1 MPKNPNVKRVMVIG
15 SGPIVIGQA
24 AEFDYAGT
32 QACRSLK
39 EEGVEVILVNS
50 NPATIMTDRDIADKV
65 YIEPLTVKALEQI
78 IEKEKPDSIL
88 PTLGGQAGLNLGMEL
103 EESGFLASH
112 GVTLL
117 GTTAATIRNAE
128 GRQEFKDLMERIGEP
143 CAASKVVETVEEGI
157 EFTESIGYPVVLR
170 PAYTLGGSGGGIAYN
185 QLQLEEILEN
195 GLRLSRVGQVL
206 VERCIAGWKEIE
218 YEVMR
223 DSAGNCI
230 TVCNMENI
238 DPVGVHTG
246 DSIVVAPSQTLSDK
260 EYQMLR
266 TSALNIINELEI
278 TGGCNV
284 QFALHPTSFEYCV
297 IEVNPRVSRS
307 SALASKATGYP
318 IAKVAA
324 KIALGYTLDE
334 IKNAIT
340 RKTYASFEPALDYCV
355 VKIPR
360 LPFDKFITAKRTL
373 TTQMKAT
380 GEVMSICDNFEGALM
395 KAIRSLEQHVD
406 CMLSYDFSELS
417 AEELKARLKVVDD
430 RRIWMIAEAIRKGIS
445 YEEIHDITSID
456 IWFID
461 KIAILVEMEEALRT
475 KELTP
480 ELLKEAK
487 RIEFPDN
494 VIARL
499 TDRSESEI
507 KAMRHANG
515 IRAVYK
521 MVDTCAAEFEA
532 STPYYYSVYGGECE
546 ACGSGISALK
556 SVTSNHACISGTE
569 ESGGRAENSA
579 TKGPEAEGRRDP
591 EAGSL
596 FRENAEGRRR
606 KVLVLGSG
614 PIRIGQGIEFDYCSV
629 HATWAFSRAG
639 YETIIINN
647 NPETV
652 STDFDIADKLY
663 FEPLTPEDVGAIVDI
678 EKPDGA
684 VVQFGGQTAIKLT
697 ESLMKMGVP
706 ILGTRAEDVDA
717 AEDRELFD
725 RILEETGIPR
735 AAGGTVYTAEE
746 AKAVANRLGYP
757 VLVRPSYVLGG
768 QGMQIAISDEEI
780 EEFMAII
787 NRIAQDHPILVD
799 KYLEGKEIE
808 VDAVCDGTDILIP
821 GIMEH
826 IERTGV
832 HSGDSISVYP
842 AHTIGK
848 LVKDKIA
855 EYTRRLAK
863 ALHVKGL
870 INIQFIA
877 IEEDVYVIEVNPRSS
892 RTVPYISKVTG
903 IPIVDLATEVILGKT
918 IRELGYEPGL
928 QPEAAYYAIKMP
940 VFSFE
945 KIRGAEISLGPE
957 MKSTGECLG
966 IAKEF
971 HEALYKAFL
980 GAGVNLPRHRNLIIT
995 VKDADKGEAIGI
1007 GRRFEK
1013 LGYTIYATR
1022 STAAALNEAGVKAR
1036 KVNKISQESPT
1047 VMDLILGHRIDLV
1060 IDTPTQGRDK
1070 SRDGFLIRRTA
1081 IETGVNCITSLDT
1094 ARALLTSLENA
1105 GKDMTLVD
1113 VAQL

>member
-1 MPKNPNVKRVMVIG
+1 MPKRSDIKKVLVIG

-39 EEGVEVILVNS
+39 EEGVDVCLVNS
-50 NPATIMTDRDIADKV
+50 NPATIMTDKQIADQV
-65 YIEPLTVKALEQI
+65 YIEPLTVDVLKQI
-78 IEKEKPDSIL
+78 ILKEKPDSVL

-103 EESGFLASH
+103 AESGFLEEN
-112 GVTLL
+112 GVKLI
-117 GTTAATIRNAE
+117 GTTAETIFRAE
-128 GRQEFKDLMERIGEP
+128 DRQAFKDTMEKIGEP
-143 CAASKVVETVEEGI
+143 CAASLVVNTVEDGI
-157 EFTESIGYPVVLR
+157 KFTNTIGYPVVLR
-170 PAYTLGGSGGGIAYN
+170 PAFTLGGSGGGIAHN
-185 QLQLEEILEN
+185 EEELVEILSN
-195 GLRLSRVGQVL
+195 GLRLSRVGEVL

-223 DSAGNCI
+223 DANGNCI

-246 DSIVVAPSQTLSDK
+246 DSIVVAPSQTLGDK

-266 TSALNIINELEI
+266 TSALNIISELNI

-284 QFALHPTSFEYCV
+284 QYALNPDSFEYCV

-340 RKTYASFEPALDYCV
+340 GKTYASFEPMLDYCV

-380 GEVMSICDNFEGALM
+380 GEVMSICTNFEGALM

-406 CMLSYDFSELS
+406 SLVSDEYLTLSYDKLIE
-417 AEELKARLKVVDD
+417 RLKVVDD
-430 RRIWMIAEAIRKGIS
+430 RRIWVIAEACRRGVS
-445 YEEIHDITSID
+445 YDTIHEITKID
-456 IWFID
+456 KWFID
-461 KIAILVEMEEALRT
+461 KIAILVEMEGRLRSEALSVD
-475 KELTP
+475 
-480 ELLKEAK
+480 LLREAK
-487 RIEFPDN
+487 RIEFPDK
-494 VIARL
+494 VIAQL
-499 TDRSESEI
+499 TGKDEDYI
-507 KAMRHANG
+507 KNMRYENG
-515 IRAVYK
+515 ITASFK

-532 STPYYYSVYGGECE
+532 STPYYYSCFDGENE
-546 ACGSGISALK
+546 AD
-556 SVTSNHACISGTE
+556 GT
-569 ESGGRAENSA
+569 A
-579 TKGPEAEGRRDP
+579 KKK
-591 EAGSL
+591 
-596 FRENAEGRRR
+596 

-614 PIRIGQGIEFDYCSV
+614 PIRIGQGIEFDFCSV
-629 HATWAFSRAG
+629 HCTWAFSKAG

-663 FEPLTPEDVGAIVDI
+663 FEPLTPEDVENVVNI

-706 ILGTRAEDVDA
+706 ILGTKAEDVDA

-725 RILEETGIPR
+725 EILEKTDIPR
-735 AAGGTVYTAEE
+735 AAGDTVYTAQE
-746 AKAVANRLGYP
+746 AKAAANRIGYP

-768 QGMQIAISDEEI
+768 QGMHIAFNDDEI
-780 EEFMAII
+780 VEFIDTI
-787 NRIAQDHPILVD
+787 NQIAQDHPILID
-799 KYLEGKEIE
+799 KYLMGKEIE

-842 AHTIGK
+842 APTISNH
-848 LVKDKIA
+848 VKETIV
-855 EYTRRLAK
+855 EYTKRLAR
-863 ALHVKGL
+863 ALHVVGL

-877 IEEDVYVIEVNPRSS
+877 MNEEVYVIEVNPRSS

-903 IPIVDLATEVILGKT
+903 IPIVDLATKVILGET
-918 IRELGYEPGL
+918 IKGMGYEPGL
-928 QPEAAYYAIKMP
+928 APEADYIAIKMP

-945 KIRGAEISLGPE
+945 KLRGAEISLGPE

-966 IAKEF
+966 IAKNF
-971 HEALYKAFL
+971 NEALYKAFI
-980 GAGVNLPRHRNLIIT
+980 GAGIQLPKYKRMIMT
-995 VKDADKGEAIGI
+995 VKDSDKEESVGVAK
-1007 GRRFEK
+1007 RFEA

-1022 STAAALNEAGVKAR
+1022 STAKYLQDHGVNAR
-1036 KVNKISQESPT
+1036 RVNKISQESPN
-1047 VMDLILGHRIDLV
+1047 VMDLILGHKIDFV

-1070 SRDGFLIRRTA
+1070 SRDGFLIRRNA
-1081 IETGVNCITSLDT
+1081 IETGVHCLTSMDT
-1094 ARALLTSLENA
+1094 ANALALSLETAN
-1105 GKDMTLVD
+1105 DQMTMIDIATVKNL
-1113 VAQL
+1113 

>member
-1 MPKNPNVKRVMVIG
+1 MPKNPDIKKVLVIG

-39 EEGVEVILVNS
+39 EEGIEVVLLNS
-50 NPATIMTDRDIADKV
+50 NPATIMTDKDIADKV
-65 YIEPLTVKALEQI
+65 YIEPLTVEVVEQLI
-78 IEKEKPDSIL
+78 LKERPDSVL
-88 PTLGGQAGLNLGMEL
+88 PTLGGQAGLNLAMEL
-103 EESGFLASH
+103 EERGFLKEQ
-112 GVTLL
+112 GVRLI
-117 GTTAATIRNAE
+117 GTTAETIKKAE
-128 GRQEFKDLMERIGEP
+128 DRLEFKLTMEKIHEP
-143 CAASKVVETVEEGI
+143 IAASKVVESVEEGV
-157 EFTESIGYPVVLR
+157 EFTQTIGYPVVLR
-170 PAYTLGGSGGGIAYN
+170 PAYTLGGSGGGIAHNYEE
-185 QLQLEEILEN
+185 LTEILEN

-246 DSIVVAPSQTLSDK
+246 DSIVVAPSQTLGDK

-266 TSALNIINELEI
+266 TSALNIISELNI

-284 QFALHPTSFEYCV
+284 QYALNPDSFEYCV

-340 RKTYASFEPALDYCV
+340 GKTYASFEPMLDYCV

-360 LPFDKFITAKRTL
+360 LPFDKFISAEHTL

-380 GEVMSICDNFEGALM
+380 GEVMSICNNFEGALM

-406 CMLSYDFSELS
+406 CLLSYDFSDLDEDGLMKQ
-417 AEELKARLKVVDD
+417 LRKVDD
-430 RRIWMIAEAIRKGIS
+430 RRIWVIAEALRRGIS
-445 YEEIHDITSID
+445 YEVIHDITKID

-461 KIAILVEMEEALRT
+461 KLAILVEMEDAL
-475 KELTP
+475 KNQKLTP

-499 TDRSESEI
+499 TGKTEEEI
-507 KAMRHANG
+507 KEMRYANG
-515 IRAVYK
+515 IVAAYK
-521 MVDTCAAEFEA
+521 MVDTCAAEFAA
-532 STPYYYSVYGGECE
+532 STPYYYSVF
-546 ACGSGISALK
+546 GS
-556 SVTSNHACISGTE
+556 
-569 ESGGRAENSA
+569 ENEVVE
-579 TKGPEAEGRRDP
+579 TRD
-591 EAGSL
+591 
-596 FRENAEGRRR
+596 RK

-614 PIRIGQGIEFDYCSV
+614 PIRIGQGIEFDFCSV
-629 HATWAFSRAG
+629 HCTWAFAKEN

-663 FEPLTPEDVGAIVDI
+663 FEPLTPEDVENIVNI

-706 ILGTRAEDVDA
+706 ILGTSAENVDA

-725 RILEETGIPR
+725 EILEKCQIPR
-735 AAGGTVYTAEE
+735 PQGHTVFTAEE
-746 AKAVANRLGYP
+746 AKKAANELGYP

-768 QGMQIAISDEEI
+768 QGMQIAINDEDVD
-780 EEFMAII
+780 EFIGII

-799 KYLEGKEIE
+799 KYLMGKEIE
-808 VDAVCDGTDILIP
+808 VDAVCDGNDILIP

-826 IERTGV
+826 IERAGI

-842 AHTIGK
+842 AQSISASVKKTIE
-848 LVKDKIA
+848 
-855 EYTRRLAK
+855 EYTRRLAQS
-863 ALHVKGL
+863 LHVIGL
-870 INIQFIA
+870 INIQFIVCG
-877 IEEDVYVIEVNPRSS
+877 EEVYVIEVNPRSS

-903 IPIVDLATEVILGKT
+903 IPIVPLATKVILGAK
-918 IRELGYEPGL
+918 IKDLGYEPGL
-928 QPEAAYYAIKMP
+928 QPEADYFAIKMP

-945 KIRGAEISLGPE
+945 KIRGADISLGPE

-966 IAKEF
+966 IAKTF
-971 HEALYKAFL
+971 NEALYKAFL
-980 GAGVNLPRHRNLIIT
+980 GAGIRLPKYHNMIMT
-995 VKDADKGEAIGI
+995 VRDEDKEEAVKIGKRFEALGYNIFATKGTAKALMDADVQV
-1007 GRRFEK
+1007 RM
-1013 LGYTIYATR
+1013 TR
-1022 STAAALNEAGVKAR
+1022 
-1036 KVNKISQESPT
+1036 KIEQESPNIL
-1047 VMDLILGHRIDLV
+1047 DLILGHKIDLV
-1060 IDTPTQGRDK
+1060 IDIPSQGVEK
-1070 SRDGFLIRRTA
+1070 SRDGFVIRRNA
-1081 IETGVNCITSLDT
+1081 IETGVNVLTAIDT
-1094 ARALLTSLENA
+1094 AGALVSSLENA
-1105 GKDMTLVD
+1105 D
-1113 VAQL
+1113 VTKLSLIDIATI

>member
-1 MPKNPNVKRVMVIG
+1 MPKNPNVKKVMVIG

-39 EEGVEVILVNS
+39 EEGIEVVLVNS
-50 NPATIMTDRDIADKV
+50 NPATIMTDRDIADEV
-65 YIEPLTVKALEQI
+65 YIEPLTIPVLEKI

-103 EESGFLASH
+103 EESGFLKSH
-112 GVTLL
+112 NVKLL
-117 GTTAATIRNAE
+117 GTTALTIKKAE
-128 GRQEFKDLMERIGEP
+128 DRLMFKETMEKIGEP
-143 CAASKVVETVEEGI
+143 CAPSQVVENI
-157 EFTESIGYPVVLR
+157 EDGVAFAEKIGYPVVLR
-170 PAYTLGGSGGGIAYN
+170 PAYTLGGSGGGIAHSVGE
-185 QLQLEEILEN
+185 LRKILEN

-206 VERCIAGWKEIE
+206 VERCISGWKEIE

-223 DSAGNCI
+223 DSAGNVI

-266 TSALNIINELEI
+266 TAALNIISELEI

-340 RKTYASFEPALDYCV
+340 QKTYASFEPTLDYCV

-406 CMLSYDFSELS
+406 CLLSYDFSALS
-417 AEELKARLKVVDD
+417 QEELRERLKVVDD
-430 RRIWMIAEAIRKGIS
+430 QRIWVIAEALRKGIS
-445 YEEIHDITSID
+445 YEEIHEITMID
-456 IWFID
+456 VWFID
-461 KIAILVEMEEALRT
+461 KLAILVEMEEALKT

-499 TDRSESEI
+499 TGKTEEEI
-507 KAMRHANG
+507 RQMRQQNG
-515 IRAVYK
+515 IKAVYK
-521 MVDTCAAEFEA
+521 MVDTCAAEFAA

-546 ACGSGISALK
+546 A
-556 SVTSNHACISGTE
+556 TE
-569 ESGGRAENSA
+569 GAEK
-579 TKGPEAEGRRDP
+579 TRK
-591 EAGSL
+591 
-596 FRENAEGRRR
+596 

-629 HATWAFSRAG
+629 HATWAFSKAG

-663 FEPLTPEDVGAIVDI
+663 FEPLTPEDVESIVNI
-678 EKPDGA
+678 EHPDGA

-706 ILGTRAEDVDA
+706 ILGTKAEDVDA

-725 RILEETGIPR
+725 EILEQTGIPR

-768 QGMQIAISDEEI
+768 QGMQIAISDSEI
-780 EEFMAII
+780 EEFMEII

-799 KYLEGKEIE
+799 KYLQGKEIE

-848 LVKDKIA
+848 IVKDKIA
-855 EYTRRLAK
+855 EYTRRLAM

-877 IEEDVYVIEVNPRSS
+877 IGEDVYVIEVNPRSS

-903 IPIVDLATEVILGKT
+903 IPIVDLATEVIIGKT
-918 IRELGYEPGL
+918 IKELGYKPGL
-928 QPEAAYYAIKMP
+928 QPEAEYYAIKMP

-966 IAKEF
+966 IAKTF
-971 HEALYKAFL
+971 NEALYKAFL
-980 GAGVNLPRHRNLIIT
+980 GAGVNLPKYKNLIMT
-995 VKDADKGEAIGI
+995 VKDADKGEAIEI

-1047 VMDLILGHRIDLV
+1047 VMDLILGHKIDLV

-1070 SRDGFLIRRTA
+1070 TRDGFLIRRTS
-1081 IETGVNCITSLDT
+1081 IETGVNVITAMDT
-1094 ARALLTSLENA
+1094 ARALVTSLENNE
-1105 GKDMTLVD
+1105 KDEQLTLVD
-1113 VAQL
+1113 IATL

>member
-1 MPKNPNVKRVMVIG
+1 MPKNPEIKKVLVIG

-39 EEGVEVILVNS
+39 EEGIEVVLLNS
-50 NPATIMTDRDIADKV
+50 NPATIMTDKDIADRV
-65 YIEPLTVKALEQI
+65 YIEPLTVEVVEQLI
-78 IEKEKPDSIL
+78 LKEKPDSVL
-88 PTLGGQAGLNLGMEL
+88 PTLGGQAGLNLAMEL
-103 EESGFLASH
+103 EEAGFLRENN
-112 GVTLL
+112 VRLI
-117 GTTAATIRNAE
+117 GTTSQTIKKAE
-128 GRQEFKDLMERIGEP
+128 DRLEFKQTMEKIGEP
-143 CAASKVVETVEEGI
+143 IAASRVVENVEDGI
-157 EFTESIGYPVVLR
+157 EFTKIIGYPVVLR
-170 PAYTLGGSGGGIAYN
+170 PAYTLGASGGGIAHNYEE
-185 QLQLEEILEN
+185 LVEILEN

-246 DSIVVAPSQTLSDK
+246 DSIVVAPSQTLGDK

-266 TSALNIINELEI
+266 TSALNIISELNI

-284 QFALHPTSFEYCV
+284 QYALNPESFEYCV

-340 RKTYASFEPALDYCV
+340 GKTYASFEPMLDYCV

-360 LPFDKFITAKRTL
+360 LPFDKFISAKRTL

-406 CMLSYDFSELS
+406 CLMSYDFTHLDD
-417 AEELKARLKVVDD
+417 EELTRQLAVVDD
-430 RRIWMIAEAIRKGIS
+430 RRIWVIAEALRRGFS
-445 YEEIHDITSID
+445 YDKIHEITKID
-456 IWFID
+456 KWFID
-461 KIAILVEMEEALRT
+461 KLCILTEMETALKT
-475 KELTP
+475 QPLTA

-499 TDRSESEI
+499 TGKTEEEI
-507 KAMRHANG
+507 KDMRYANG
-515 IRAVYK
+515 ITAAYK
-521 MVDTCAAEFEA
+521 MVDTCAAEFAAE
-532 STPYYYSVYGGECE
+532 TPYYYSVFGSENE
-546 ACGSGISALK
+546 AIETNDRK
-556 SVTSNHACISGTE
+556 
-569 ESGGRAENSA
+569 
-579 TKGPEAEGRRDP
+579 
-591 EAGSL
+591 
-596 FRENAEGRRR
+596 

-614 PIRIGQGIEFDYCSV
+614 PIRIGQGIEFDFCSV
-629 HATWAFSRAG
+629 HCTWAFAKEG

-663 FEPLTPEDVGAIVDI
+663 FEPLTPEDVESIVNL

-697 ESLMKMGVP
+697 EALMKMGVP
-706 ILGTRAEDVDA
+706 ILGTSAENVDA

-725 RILEETGIPR
+725 EILEKCGIPR
-735 AAGGTVYTAEE
+735 PSGHTVFTAEE
-746 AKAVANRLGYP
+746 AKKAANELGYP

-768 QGMQIAISDEEI
+768 QGMQIAINDEDVD
-780 EEFMAII
+780 EFIGII
-787 NRIAQDHPILVD
+787 NRIAQEHPILVD
-799 KYLEGKEIE
+799 KYLVGKEIE
-808 VDAVCDGTDILIP
+808 VDAVCDGEDILIP

-826 IERTGV
+826 IERAGI

-842 AHTIGK
+842 AQSLDDHVKATI
-848 LVKDKIA
+848 VD
-855 EYTRRLAK
+855 YTRKLAQS
-863 ALHVKGL
+863 LHVIGL
-870 INIQFIA
+870 INIQFIVCG
-877 IEEDVYVIEVNPRSS
+877 EDVYVIEVNPRSS

-903 IPIVDLATEVILGKT
+903 IPIVPLATRVILGKKLK
-918 IRELGYEPGL
+918 ELGYPTGL
-928 QPEAAYYAIKMP
+928 APEADYIAIKMP

-945 KIRGAEISLGPE
+945 KIRGADISLGPE

-966 IAKEF
+966 IAKTF
-971 HEALYKAFL
+971 NEALYKAFI
-980 GAGVNLPRHRNLIIT
+980 GAGIKLPKHKNMIMTL
-995 VKDADKGEAIGI
+995 KDADKEEGI
-1007 GRRFEK
+1007 EIARRFEK
-1013 LGYTIYATR
+1013 IGYRIYATR
-1022 STAAALNEAGVKAR
+1022 GTAKVLQEAGVNAIR
-1036 KVNKISQESPT
+1036 TNKIEQESPNLL
-1047 VMDLILGHRIDLV
+1047 DLILGHKIDLV
-1060 IDTPTQGRDK
+1060 IDTPSQGVEH

-1081 IETGVNCITSLDT
+1081 IETGVNVLTAMDT
-1094 ARALLTSLENA
+1094 ARALVTSLENTDI
-1105 GKDMTLVD
+1105 KKLTLIDIATVKNI
-1113 VAQL
+1113 

>member
-1 MPKNPNVKRVMVIG
+1 MPKNKDIKKVLVIG

-39 EEGVEVILVNS
+39 EEGIEVVLVNS
-50 NPATIMTDRDIADKV
+50 NPATIMTDKDIADEV
-65 YIEPLTVKALEQI
+65 YIEPLTIKSLEQI
-78 IEKEKPDSIL
+78 IIKEKPDSIL
-88 PTLGGQAGLNLGMEL
+88 PTLGGQAGLNLAMEIAETGFL
-103 EESGFLASH
+103 EEHNVKLI
-112 GVTLL
+112 
-117 GTTAATIRNAE
+117 GTTALTIKKAE
-128 GRQEFKDLMERIGEP
+128 DRLEFKTTMEKIGEP
-143 CAASKVVETVEEGI
+143 CAPSLVVENVEDGI
-157 EFTESIGYPVVLR
+157 EFTNKIGYPVVLR
-170 PAYTLGGSGGGIAYN
+170 PAYTLGGSGGGIAKN
-185 QLQLEEILEN
+185 EEELVEILSN

-230 TVCNMENI
+230 TVCNMENL

-266 TSALNIINELEI
+266 SSALNIINELQI

-340 RKTYASFEPALDYCV
+340 GKTYASFEPALDYCV

-360 LPFDKFITAKRTL
+360 LPFDKFIHASRKL

-380 GEVMSICDNFEGALM
+380 GEVMSICTNFEGALM

-406 CMLSYDFSELS
+406 CLMNEDYSGYSDEEIIEMLS
-417 AEELKARLKVVDD
+417 RVDD
-430 RRIWMIAEAIRKGIS
+430 RRIYVIAEAIRRGVT
-445 YEEIHDITSID
+445 YETIHDITKID
-456 IWFID
+456 VWFID
-461 KIAILVEMEEALRT
+461 KIAILVEMENALKTQPLT
-475 KELTP
+475 KEL
-480 ELLKEAK
+480 LLEAK

-494 VIARL
+494 VIAKL
-499 TDRSESEI
+499 TGKTTKEI
-507 KAMRHANG
+507 KALRNEYGIHA
-515 IRAVYK
+515 AFK

-532 STPYYYSVYGGECE
+532 TTPYYYSCF
-546 ACGSGISALK
+546 K
-556 SVTSNHACISGTE
+556 S
-569 ESGGRAENSA
+569 ENEVIK
-579 TKGPEAEGRRDP
+579 THPEK
-591 EAGSL
+591 
-596 FRENAEGRRR
+596 

-629 HATWAFSRAG
+629 HSTWAFKQEG
-639 YETIIINN
+639 YETIIVNN

-663 FEPLTPEDVGAIVDI
+663 FEPLTPEDVENIVEL

-697 ESLMKMGVP
+697 KSLMEMGVP
-706 ILGTRAEDVDA
+706 ILGTSAEDVDA

-725 RILEETGIPR
+725 EILEKCAIPR
-735 AAGGTVYTAEE
+735 PKGHTVFTVDEALNAAHE
-746 AKAVANRLGYP
+746 LGYP

-768 QGMQIAISDEEI
+768 QGMQIAVSDEDVV
-780 EEFMAII
+780 EFMNII
-787 NRIAQDHPILVD
+787 NRQVQEHPVLVD
-799 KYLEGKEIE
+799 KYIVGKEIE
-808 VDAVCDGTDILIP
+808 VDAVCDGEDILIP

-826 IERTGV
+826 IERAGI

-842 AHTIGK
+842 AQSLNDKVIATLEDYTGK
-848 LVKDKIA
+848 LA
-855 EYTRRLAK
+855 R

-870 INIQFIA
+870 INIQFIVSHD
-877 IEEDVYVIEVNPRSS
+877 DVYVIEVNPRSS

-903 IPIVDLATEVILGKT
+903 IPIVKLATRVITGHT
-918 IRELGYEPGL
+918 IKSMGYTPGL
-928 QPEAAYYAIKMP
+928 QAKADYIAIKMP

-945 KIRGAEISLGPE
+945 KIRGADISLGPE

-966 IAKEF
+966 IAKQF
-971 HEALYKAFL
+971 NEALYKAFQ
-980 GAGVNLPRHRNLIIT
+980 GAGVNLPKHKQIIIT
-995 VKDADKGEAIGI
+995 VKDEDKPDVVDIAQ
-1007 GRRFEK
+1007 RFEK
-1013 LGYTIYATR
+1013 LGYKIYATLG
-1022 STAAALNEAGVKAR
+1022 TAKYLNERGVNAI
-1036 KVNKISQESPT
+1036 KVNKLEQEAPT
-1047 VMDLILGHRIDLV
+1047 LLDLILEHKIDLV
-1060 IDTPTQGRDK
+1060 IDSPSNGIEH
-1070 SRDGFLIRRTA
+1070 SGDGFLIRRHA
-1081 IETGVNCITSLDT
+1081 IETGVNVLTSLDT
-1094 ARALLTSLENA
+1094 AHALITSLEVQD
-1105 GKDMTLVD
+1105 KQHMTPID
-1113 VAQL
+1113 IATIGNR

>member
-50 NPATIMTDRDIADKV
+50 NPATIMTDKDIADKV
-65 YIEPLTVKALEQI
+65 YIEPLTIKVLEQI

-112 GVTLL
+112 NVKLL

-143 CAASKVVETVEEGI
+143 CAASQVVENI
-157 EFTESIGYPVVLR
+157 EDGVAFTNRIGYPVVLR
-170 PAYTLGGSGGGIAYN
+170 PAYTLGGSGGGIAHN
-185 QLQLEEILEN
+185 QMELEAILEN

-266 TSALNIINELEI
+266 SSALNIINELGI

-334 IKNAIT
+334 IKNAVT
-340 RKTYASFEPALDYCV
+340 GKTYASFEPALDYCV
-355 VKIPR
+355 IKMPR

-380 GEVMSICDNFEGALM
+380 GEVMSICTNFEGALM

-406 CMLSYDFSELS
+406 CLLSYDFSALS
-417 AEELKARLKVVDD
+417 AEELRERLQIVDD
-430 RRIWMIAEAIRKGIS
+430 QRIWVIAEALRKGIS
-445 YEEIHDITSID
+445 YEEIHDITMID
-456 IWFID
+456 NWFID
-461 KIAILVEMEEALRT
+461 KLAVIVEMEEAL
-475 KELTP
+475 KKGPLTV

-499 TDRSESEI
+499 TGRTESDI
-507 KAMRHANG
+507 KKLRYDNG
-515 IRAVYK
+515 ITAVFK
-521 MVDTCAAEFEA
+521 IVDTCAAEFA
-532 STPYYYSVYGGECE
+532 AATPYYYSTFGGECE
-546 ACGSGISALK
+546 ARA
-556 SVTSNHACISGTE
+556 AQ
-569 ESGGRAENSA
+569 GR
-579 TKGPEAEGRRDP
+579 K
-591 EAGSL
+591 
-596 FRENAEGRRR
+596 

-629 HATWAFSRAG
+629 HATWAFSKAG

-663 FEPLTPEDVGAIVDI
+663 FEPLTPEDVENVVNI

-706 ILGTRAEDVDA
+706 ILGTKAEDVDA

-725 RILEETGIPR
+725 EILQATQIPR
-735 AAGGTVYTAEE
+735 AAGGTVYTAQE
-746 AKAVANRLGYP
+746 AKEVANRLGYP

-768 QGMQIAISDEEI
+768 QGMQIATSDQEI
-780 EEFMAII
+780 EEFMEII

-799 KYLEGKEIE
+799 KYLQGREIE

-826 IERTGV
+826 IERTGI

-842 AHTIGK
+842 APTIDRA
-848 LVKDKIA
+848 VKEKIA
-855 EYTRRLAK
+855 EYTYRLAK

-877 IEEDVYVIEVNPRSS
+877 IGEDVYVIEVNPRSS

-903 IPIVDLATEVILGKT
+903 IPIVDLATEVILGKS

-928 QPEAAYYAIKMP
+928 QPEASYFAIKMP

-966 IAKEF
+966 IAKTF

-980 GAGVNLPRHRNLIIT
+980 GAGVELPKHKQMIIT
-995 VKDADKGEAIGI
+995 VKDADKGEAIEI

-1022 STAAALNEAGVKAR
+1022 STAATLSEAGVKVR

-1047 VMDLILGHRIDLV
+1047 VMDLILGHKIDLV

-1081 IETGVNCITSLDT
+1081 IETGVYCITAMDT
-1094 ARALLTSLENA
+1094 ARALVTSLENA
-1105 GKDMTLVD
+1105 QEKLTLVD
-1113 VAQL
+1113 IAEL

>member
-65 YIEPLTVKALEQI
+65 YIEPLTAKVLEQI
-78 IEKEKPDSIL
+78 IEKEQPDSIL
-88 PTLGGQAGLNLGMEL
+88 PTLCGQAGLNLGMEL
-103 EESGFLASH
+103 EESGFLAKH
-112 GVTLL
+112 NVKLL

-143 CAASKVVETVEEGI
+143 CAASKVVENVEDGVA
-157 EFTESIGYPVVLR
+157 FTDTIGYPVVLR
-170 PAYTLGGSGGGIAYN
+170 PAYTLGGSGGGIAHN
-185 QLQLEEILEN
+185 QTELEEILEN

-266 TSALNIINELEI
+266 TSALKIISELKI

-334 IKNAIT
+334 IQNAIT
-340 RKTYASFEPALDYCV
+340 KKTYASFEPALDYCV

-395 KAIRSLEQHVD
+395 KAIRSLEQHVVD
-406 CMLSYDFSELS
+406 LRSYDFSALSEAELL
-417 AEELKARLKVVDD
+417 ERLAVVDD
-430 RRIWMIAEAIRKGIS
+430 QRIWVIAEALRKGIS
-445 YEEIHDITSID
+445 EEKINEITKID

-461 KIAILVEMEEALRT
+461 KIAILTEMEHALET
-475 KELTP
+475 QELTVD
-480 ELLKEAK
+480 LLKEAK
-487 RIEFPDN
+487 RMEFPDS

-499 TDRSESEI
+499 SGKKEAEI
-507 KAMRHANG
+507 TKLRYENDV
-515 IRAVYK
+515 RAVYK

-532 STPYYYSVYGGECE
+532 HTPYYYSVYGGECE
-546 ACGSGISALK
+546 A
-556 SVTSNHACISGTE
+556 
-569 ESGGRAENSA
+569 
-579 TKGPEAEGRRDP
+579 RRT
-591 EAGSL
+591 AGKK
-596 FRENAEGRRR
+596 

-629 HATWAFSRAG
+629 HATWAFAKAG

-663 FEPLTPEDVGAIVDI
+663 FEPLTVEDVRSVVDI

-697 ESLMKMGVP
+697 QALMEMGVP
-706 ILGTRAEDVDA
+706 ILGTQAKDVDA

-725 RILEETGIPR
+725 EILEQTGIPR

-768 QGMQIAISDEEI
+768 QGMQIAISDSEI
-780 EEFMAII
+780 EEFMAVI

-799 KYLEGKEIE
+799 KYLMGKEVE

-848 LVKDKIA
+848 LVKDKITD
-855 EYTRRLAK
+855 YTEKLAK

-877 IEEDVYVIEVNPRSS
+877 IGEDVYVIEVNPRSS

-928 QPEAAYYAIKMP
+928 QPEAKYYAIKMP

-966 IAKEF
+966 IAKTF
-971 HEALYKAFL
+971 NEALYKAFL
-980 GAGVNLPRHRNLIIT
+980 GSGVNLPKYRNMIMT
-995 VKDADKGEAIGI
+995 VKDADKGEAIEI

-1022 STAAALNEAGVKAR
+1022 STAAALNDAGVKAR

-1047 VMDLILGHRIDLV
+1047 VMDLILGHKIDVV

-1070 SRDGFLIRRTA
+1070 HRDGFLIRRTS
-1081 IETGVNCITSLDT
+1081 IETGVNVITAMDT
-1094 ARALLTSLENA
+1094 ARALVSSLENKA
-1105 GKDMTLVD
+1105 QSEKLELVD
-1113 VAQL
+1113 IAKL

>member
-50 NPATIMTDRDIADKV
+50 NPATIMTDKDIADKV
-65 YIEPLTVKALEQI
+65 YIEPLTARVLEQI

-103 EESGFLASH
+103 EESGFLKAH

-117 GTTAATIRNAE
+117 GTTAETIRNAE

-143 CAASKVVETVEEGI
+143 CAASKVVENVEDGI
-157 EFTESIGYPVVLR
+157 AFTNSIGYPVVLR
-170 PAYTLGGSGGGIAYN
+170 PAYTLGGSGGGIAHN
-185 QLQLEEILEN
+185 QVELEEILEN

-266 TSALNIINELEI
+266 TSALKIINELKI

-324 KIALGYTLDE
+324 KIALGFTLDE

-340 RKTYASFEPALDYCV
+340 HKTYASFEPTLDYCV

-380 GEVMSICDNFEGALM
+380 GEVMSICNNFEGALM

-406 CMLSYDFSELS
+406 CLLSYDFSALS
-417 AEELKARLKVVDD
+417 KEELLDRLKIVDD
-430 RRIWMIAEAIRKGIS
+430 QRIYVIAEAIRKGID
-445 YEEIHDITSID
+445 YDTIHNITMID
-456 IWFID
+456 VWFID
-461 KIAILVEMEEALRT
+461 KIAVLVEMEQALE
-475 KELTP
+475 KGPLTV

-487 RIEFPDN
+487 RLEFPDN
-494 VIARL
+494 VISRL
-499 TDRSESEI
+499 TGIAEADI
-507 KAMRHANG
+507 KQMRYDNG
-515 IRAVYK
+515 IVAVYK
-521 MVDTCAAEFEA
+521 MVDTCAAEFAA
-532 STPYYYSVYGGECE
+532 STPYYYSVFGGECE
-546 ACGSGISALK
+546 AK
-556 SVTSNHACISGTE
+556 KTE
-569 ESGGRAENSA
+569 G
-579 TKGPEAEGRRDP
+579 KK
-591 EAGSL
+591 
-596 FRENAEGRRR
+596 

-629 HATWAFSRAG
+629 HATWAFEKAG

-663 FEPLTPEDVGAIVDI
+663 FEPLTPEDVESIVNI
-678 EKPDGA
+678 EHPDGA

-706 ILGTRAEDVDA
+706 ILGTKAEDVDA

-725 RILEETGIPR
+725 EILEQTQIPR

-768 QGMQIAISDEEI
+768 QGMQIAISDAEI

-799 KYLEGKEIE
+799 KYLMGKEVE

-842 AHTIGK
+842 APTIGDS
-848 LVKDKIA
+848 VKAKIA
-855 EYTRRLAK
+855 DYTARLAK

-877 IEEDVYVIEVNPRSS
+877 IGEEVYVIEVNPRSS

-928 QPEAAYYAIKMP
+928 QPEAGYYAIKMP

-966 IAKEF
+966 IAKDF
-971 HEALYKAFL
+971 NEALYKAFL
-980 GAGVNLPRHRNLIIT
+980 GAGVNLPKYKNMIIT
-995 VKDADKGEAIGI
+995 VKDADKGEAIEI

-1047 VMDLILGHRIDLV
+1047 VMDLILGHKIDLV

-1081 IETGVNCITSLDT
+1081 IETGINCITAMDT
-1094 ARALLTSLENA
+1094 ARALVTSLENA
-1105 GKDMTLVD
+1105 SNELTLVD
-1113 VAQL
+1113 IAQL